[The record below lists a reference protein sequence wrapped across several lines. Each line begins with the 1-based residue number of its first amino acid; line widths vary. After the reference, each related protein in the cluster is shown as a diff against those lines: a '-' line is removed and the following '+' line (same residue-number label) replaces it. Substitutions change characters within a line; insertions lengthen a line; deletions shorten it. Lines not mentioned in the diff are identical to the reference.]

1 MMALRRFIITIRNH
15 SIGIALLIGTIVTFA
30 LAFSAWNALLPDSM
44 TGWERLSQAAY
55 LSLRA
60 FVFGDEYAGIG
71 LQALG
76 IAEAD
81 GTSTAL
87 QSQLHIARWTGAFVA
102 LGAILKAALTVF
114 REPLIRVQA
123 IMRAGHAVVFGDS
136 LIARKFAEDW
146 ATIRKRAVTHH
157 AHEAEHKWD
166 GVLTLPRNARLNAR
180 LTLNSL
186 RWADRIVISESSEA
200 ATIETA
206 LEAARQR
213 PGTPTFA
220 IVRDPWLA
228 EHVHHA
234 IEHKGEAGEQG
245 DLLITVSEHSASARA
260 VLHRHPA
267 YLLAER
273 AGHGRVHILIAGFGG
288 LGEALVRD
296 LLHTNLV
303 SFLDRPMITVLDL
316 QAPKK
321 SKTFALRYPGLADH
335 YDISFIECDAAAVD
349 EAACTRLVERLERA
363 PLTAAYVTTGEQ
375 APPLAVALA
384 LQEQA
389 RRQGLFEA
397 PIFIAARDGAGLPVR
412 PGGADFQPCELAA
425 FGSWSEI
432 NSAGGLLD
440 REPDQLAREVH
451 ETYLKFEAAGEASV
465 PWPRLKERF
474 RNSNRRAVAHTHAK
488 LASLGFD
495 ISPLIRN
502 RPIATTRPVVAT
514 GETLFRNATEFMNIA
529 RLEHE
534 RWNADRLVD
543 GWRYGPTRDD
553 LKRTHPNLVSFDE
566 LPPDI
571 AAYDI
576 RLVARLADWVRTGK
590 DGIMRSARFSTPP
603 PERGEDREALKA
615 AGIDMDE
622 IGNCSVV

>member
-1 MMALRRFIITIRNH
+1 MILRRFIVALRNH
-15 SIGIALLIGTIVTFA
+15 SIGLLLLIGTLVTFT
-30 LAFSAWNALLPDSM
+30 LAFSAWNSLLPNSL
-44 TGWERLSQAAY
+44 TGWDRISQAAY

-76 IAEAD
+76 IAERAD
-81 GTSTAL
+81 ASIAL
-87 QSQLHIARWTGAFVA
+87 RSQLHIARWTGAFVA

-123 IMRAGHAVVFGDS
+123 MMRAGHAVVFGDS
-136 LIARKFAEDW
+136 LMARKFAEDW
-146 ATIRKRAVTHH
+146 AAIRKLSVTHH
-157 AHEAEHKWD
+157 AHEVEHQWD

-186 RWADRIVISESSEA
+186 RWADRIVIAESSEA

-206 LEAARQR
+206 LEAARHR
-213 PGTPTFA
+213 PKTPVFA

-234 IEHKGEAGEQG
+234 IEHRGVACDQG
-245 DLLITVSEHSASARA
+245 DLLITISEHSASARG

-267 YLLAER
+267 HLIAER
-273 AGHGRVHILIAGFGG
+273 AGHSRAHILIAGFGG

-303 SFLDRPMITVLDL
+303 SFLDRPMITALDL
-316 QAPKK
+316 QAQEKRK
-321 SKTFALRYPGLADH
+321 RFSLRYPGIADH
-335 YDISFIECDAAAVD
+335 YDISFIECDAAAID
-349 EAACTRLVERLERA
+349 DAACALFKERLELA

-375 APPLAVALA
+375 APPLSVALA

-389 RRQGLFEA
+389 QRHGFFQA
-397 PIFIAARDGAGLPVR
+397 PIFISARDGAGLPAH
-412 PGGADFQPCELAA
+412 PGGGDFRSCELVA
-425 FGSWSEI
+425 FGTWAEI
-432 NSAGGLLD
+432 NTAGGLLD
-440 REPDQLAREVH
+440 PKPDQLAREVH

-474 RNSNRRAVAHTHAK
+474 RNSNRRAVAHMHAK

-495 ISPLIRN
+495 IRPLTRKF
-502 RPIATTRPVVAT
+502 PVSAGRPVIRP

-566 LPPDI
+566 LSPEI

-576 RLVARLADWVRTGK
+576 RLVARLADWVRTGS
-590 DGIMRSARFSTPP
+590 GGLTRSAQFATPP
-603 PERGEDREALKA
+603 PERAEDRAALEA
-615 AGIDMDE
+615 AGIDLDA
-622 IGNCSVV
+622 IGKCGAD

>member
-1 MMALRRFIITIRNH
+1 MILRRFIVTIRNH
-15 SIGIALLIGTIVTFA
+15 SIGLLLLIGTLATFT
-30 LAFSAWNALLPDSM
+30 LAYSAWNALLPNSL
-44 TGWERLSQAAY
+44 TGWDRVSQAAY

-60 FVFGDEYAGIG
+60 FVFGDEYAGVG

-76 IAEAD
+76 ISESDIAS
-81 GTSTAL
+81 GPMR
-87 QSQLHIARWTGAFVA
+87 SQLHMARWTGAFVA
-102 LGAILKAALTVF
+102 LGAVLKAALTVF

-123 IMRAGHAVVFGDS
+123 MMRAGHAVVFGDS
-136 LIARKFAEDW
+136 LMARKFAEDW
-146 ATIRKRAVTHH
+146 AAVRKLAVTHH
-157 AHEAEHKWD
+157 AHEVEHQWD

-186 RWADRIVISESSEA
+186 RWADRVVISESKEA

-213 PGTPTFA
+213 PKTPVFA

-234 IEHKGEAGEQG
+234 IEHKGASDNKG

-260 VLHRHPA
+260 VLQRHPA
-267 YLLAER
+267 HLLAER
-273 AGHGRVHILIAGFGG
+273 AGQDRVHILIAGFGG

-303 SFLDRPMITVLDL
+303 SFLDRPMITVLEREA
-316 QAPKK
+316 QAKCEL
-321 SKTFALRYPGLADH
+321 FALRYPGIADH
-335 YDISFIECDAAAVD
+335 YDISFIKCDAAAMD
-349 EAACTRLVERLERA
+349 DAASALLLKRLDVA
-363 PLTAAYVTTGEQ
+363 PVTAAYITTGEQ
-375 APPLAVALA
+375 TPPLSVALS

-389 RRQGLFEA
+389 QRNGWFQA
-397 PIFIAARDGAGLPVR
+397 PIFIAARDGAGLPEH
-412 PGGADFQPCELAA
+412 PGGADFQSCELVA
-425 FGSWSEI
+425 FGSWTDM
-432 NSAGGLLD
+432 NTAGGLLAPK
-440 REPDQLAREVH
+440 PDQLAREVH
-451 ETYLKFEAAGEASV
+451 ETYLKFEASGEASV
-465 PWPRLKERF
+465 PWPRLNERF
-474 RNSNRRAVAHTHAK
+474 RNSNRRAVAHIHAK

-495 ISPLIRN
+495 IRPLTRKSPV
-502 RPIATTRPVVAT
+502 ASGRPVISA
-514 GETLFRNATEFMNIA
+514 GETLFRNATELMNIA

-566 LPPDI
+566 LSSEI

-576 RLVARLADWVRTGK
+576 RLVARLADWVRTGS
-590 DGIMRSARFSTPP
+590 GGLRRSAQFATPP
-603 PERGEDREALKA
+603 PERAEDRAALEA
-615 AGIDMDE
+615 AGIDLNA
-622 IGNCSVV
+622 IGKSGAD